1 MLTKASV
8 EMVEEVFVVGCHNKE
23 NPKRMVFNS
32 RSHALGMGI
41 KDERLSDEQQ
51 FAVFG

>member
-23 NPKRMVFNS
+23 NPKR
-32 RSHALGMGI
+32 HGL
-41 KDERLSDEQQ
+41 Q
-51 FAVFG
+51 

>member
-23 NPKRMVFNS
+23 NPKRKDFNKQKPC
-32 RSHALGMGI
+32 AWDGG
-41 KDERLSDEQQ
+41 
-51 FAVFG
+51 

>member
-23 NPKRMVFNS
+23 NPKRMGFNI
-32 RSHALGMGI
+32 RSHALGMGDKGRTAI
-41 KDERLSDEQQ
+41 
-51 FAVFG
+51 G